1 MLDHLINFVFLQIIQ
16 VNSTT
21 PCFLNYSSNN
31 TLSDCGMNKD
41 FLQTSLIGWQW
52 ITGGYFSMIIAG
64 LLCLFTYIKYH
75 KAIYP
80 MLIGFMML
88 PMSYFL
94 FPSMFFNYAII
105 MTGVA
110 IGVLVWYIFV
120 SQSNEM

>member
-21 PCFLNYSSNN
+21 PCFLNYNSNN
-31 TLSDCGMNKD
+31 TFQDCGMNKD
-41 FLQTSLIGWQW
+41 FLQASLIGWQW
-52 ITGGYFSMIIAG
+52 ITGGYFSMIIAA
-64 LLCLFTYIKYH
+64 LMCLFTYIKYH

-94 FPSMFFNYAII
+94 FPAMFFNYAII
-105 MTGVA
+105 MTGVG
-110 IGVLVWYIFV
+110 IGILVWYIFV

>member
-21 PCFLNYSSNN
+21 PCFLNYTSNN
-31 TLSDCGMNKD
+31 TLSDCGLNKD
-41 FLQTSLIGWQW
+41 FLQGSLIGWQW
-52 ITGGYFSMIIAG
+52 ITGGYFSMIIAA

-80 MLIGFMML
+80 IIIGFMML

-94 FPSMFFNYAII
+94 FPTMFFNYAII
-105 MTGVA
+105 MAGVG
-110 IGVLVWYIFV
+110 IGILVWYIFV